1 MTVERRSAAPL
12 VKLDGGQARAAT
24 HRSRMRGMDPDRNF
38 MAVAL
43 AEARAAAAHGD
54 VPVGC
59 LIARG
64 GEVLAA
70 AGNERERR
78 NDPTAHAEILALREA
93 SERAG
98 TWRLDGATV
107 YVTLEP
113 CAMCAGALVLARVE
127 RLVIGAMDPKAG
139 AVGSLYDI
147 ARDGRLNHQIEVRT
161 GVREEDCGAL
171 LRDFFAVRRI

>member
-1 MTVERRSAAPL
+1 
-12 VKLDGGQARAAT
+12 
-24 HRSRMRGMDPDRNF
+24 MDPDRNF

-43 AEARAAAAHGD
+43 SEASEAAAQGD
-54 VPVGC
+54 VPIGC

-70 AGNERERR
+70 AANERERR
-78 NDPTAHAEILALREA
+78 SDPTAHAEILALREA
-93 SERAG
+93 AERAG
-98 TWRLDGATV
+98 SWRLDGATV

-113 CAMCAGALVLARVE
+113 CTMCAGALVLARVE

-147 ARDGRLNHQIEVRT
+147 THDPRLNHQIEVRT
-161 GVREEDCGAL
+161 GVRADECGAL
-171 LRDFFAVRRI
+171 LRDFFAVRRV